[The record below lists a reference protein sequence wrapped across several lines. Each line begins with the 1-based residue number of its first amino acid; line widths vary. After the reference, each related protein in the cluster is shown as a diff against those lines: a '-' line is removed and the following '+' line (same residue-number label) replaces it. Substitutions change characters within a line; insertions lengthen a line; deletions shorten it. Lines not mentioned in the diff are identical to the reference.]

1 MEGACMNLNLDIKL
15 TKKDIIT
22 IVLLSVVFFS
32 IAVANLGLPQS
43 PTTTAQL
50 TAGQSFYINL
60 GSETNVKS
68 MVILLKQGAIN
79 VTISTGSPSNW
90 TFNITENWPY
100 SNSQWSEDY
109 YKYAQYGGQNEIP
122 IERVTQYLKLNFS
135 SAGSYN
141 TIIAE
146 IGVIDQSNHQ
156 VIIQSINDL
165 GSGNPNLHNLIDE
178 QNMIQYPSDYM
189 QNTYFDEIY
198 FVRTAEQ
205 YLHSQLPYE
214 WTHPPLGKLIQASS
228 LLIFGFN
235 PFGWRIMG
243 VIFATLM
250 IPLIYLFGKKLF
262 GTWIGGFTAAFLLT
276 FDFMHFVMGRMGT
289 ADTYVV
295 FFSLASQ
302 LFFFI
307 YVKNVVDKGWKTS
320 IIPLFLAF
328 FFFALG
334 FSSKWLVL
342 YGFAGELALLLAMR
356 LYEVK
361 NLKSNLSGKFYAFL
375 DHPYSVIVAFIL
387 FAIGIY
393 FLTYSPDM
401 VIGRPFFGVISL
413 QGQMFNYHF
422 YLTATHPFSSPWY
435 SWPFMFDLVNAIHNI
450 LSSAPPS
457 TLNWVHVPVWLESAP
472 MANGL
477 KSTIVV
483 MGNPAVWWIGFAD
496 VIGLTV
502 FYVSKIFRKTF
513 SLKKYL
519 PPVFILIVFFFQ
531 WLPYVLITRV
541 VFIYHFYSNVPI
553 LCLGTAFVVS
563 KYWSNRWVKIAAI
576 TYFALTI
583 ALFVLFYP
591 VISGVPASSSTID
604 SLKWFNGWVF

>member
-1 MEGACMNLNLDIKL
+1 MNLNLDIKI
-15 TKKDIIT
+15 TKRDIVT

-32 IAVANLGLPQS
+32 IAVVNLGLTQS

-50 TAGQSFYINL
+50 TAGQSFYLDL
-60 GSETNVKS
+60 GSSTNVKS
-68 MVILLKQGAIN
+68 MILLLKQGAMN
-79 VTISTGSPSNW
+79 VTISSGSPGNW
-90 TFNITENWPY
+90 QNNSVNSLWP
-100 SNSQWSEDY
+100 SATSEDY
-109 YKYAQYGGQNEIP
+109 YKWHEVSIGQT
-122 IERVTQYLKLNFS
+122 TQYLEVNFS
-135 SAGSYN
+135 QAGSFN

-146 IGVIDQSNHQ
+146 IAVIDQNNKQ
-156 VIIQSINDL
+156 VTIKSLNDL

-178 QNMIQYPSDYM
+178 QNMVQYPSDYM

-205 YLHSQLPYE
+205 YVQHSSSIYE

-228 LLIFGFN
+228 LIIFGFN

-250 IPLIYLFGKKLF
+250 IPLIYLFGKKMF

-276 FDFMHFVMGRMGT
+276 FDFMHFTMGRMGT

-307 YVKNVVDKGWKTS
+307 YIKNVLDKGWKTS
-320 IIPLFLAF
+320 VIPLFFAF

-342 YGFAGELALLLAMR
+342 FGFVGELALLVVLR
-356 LYEVK
+356 LNEVRK
-361 NLKSNLSGKFYAFL
+361 IKSNLSSKVYAFL

-387 FAIGIY
+387 MAIGIY
-393 FLTYSPDM
+393 FLTYIPDM
-401 VIGRPFFGVISL
+401 LAGRSFFDVINL
-413 QGQMFNYHF
+413 QGQMYI
-422 YLTATHPFSSPWY
+422 YQSTLTATHPFASPWY
-435 SWPFMFDLVNAIHNI
+435 SWPFLIDPVNAIKNM
-450 LSSAPPS
+450 LSSAPQS
-457 TLNWVHVPVWLESAP
+457 SLNWVHVPVWLQSAS
-472 MANGL
+472 MSGGL
-477 KSTIVV
+477 NSTIVV
-483 MGNPAVWWIGFAD
+483 MGNPAIWWVGFAA
-496 VIGLTV
+496 ILGITV
-502 FYVSKIFRKTF
+502 FYVPKIFRKTF

-519 PPVFILIVFFFQ
+519 PAIFLVVVFFFQ
-531 WLPYVLITRV
+531 WLPYILISRV

-553 LCLGTAFVVS
+553 ICLGTAFVVS
-563 KYWSNRWVKIAAI
+563 KYWSNRWAKIAAI
-576 TYFALTI
+576 AYFALTI

-591 VISGVPASSSTID
+591 VISGVPTTTSNIN
-604 SLKWFNGWVF
+604 SLRWFVS

>member
-1 MEGACMNLNLDIKL
+1 MEGASINLNLDIKL
-15 TKKDIIT
+15 TKKDVIT
-22 IVLLSVVFFS
+22 IVLLSIVFFS
-32 IAVANLGLPQS
+32 IAVVNLGLTQS
-43 PTTTAQL
+43 SITTAQL
-50 TAGQSFYINL
+50 ADGQSFYLTLIN
-60 GSETNVKS
+60 STNVKY
-68 MVILLKQGAIN
+68 VTLLLKQGAMN
-79 VTISTGSPSNW
+79 VTISTGSPSSWGKNSV
-90 TFNITENWPY
+90 NYVWP
-100 SNSQWSEDY
+100 SSGEDY
-109 YKYAQYGGQNEIP
+109 YKWSTPPATIDQT
-122 IERVTQYLKLNFS
+122 TQFLKFDFGPAS
-135 SAGSYN
+135 SN

-146 IGVIDQSNHQ
+146 IAVIDQNNKQ
-156 VIIQSINDL
+156 VTIQSMNDL

-178 QNMIQYPSDYM
+178 QNLVQYPSDYM

-205 YLHSQLPYE
+205 YLHSQFPYE

-250 IPLIYLFGKKLF
+250 IPLLYLFGKKMF

-276 FDFMHFVMGRMGT
+276 FDFTHLTMGRMGT

-307 YVKNVVDKGWKTS
+307 YVKNVLDKGWKTS

-393 FLTYSPDM
+393 FLTYIPDM
-401 VIGRPFFGVISL
+401 IIGRSLFDVIGL

-422 YLTATHPFSSPWY
+422 TLTATHPFSSPWY
-435 SWPFMFDLVNAIHNI
+435 SWPLMFDPLKNA
-450 LSSAPPS
+450 
-457 TLNWVHVPVWLESAP
+457 VHVPVWLESASLSDS
-472 MANGL
+472 L

-483 MGNPAVWWIGFAD
+483 MGNPTVWWIGFAAI
-496 VIGLTV
+496 IGLIV
-502 FYVSKIFRKTF
+502 AYVPKIFRKTF
-513 SLKKYL
+513 SLKTYW
-519 PPVFILIVFFFQ
+519 PAMFILLVFFFQ

-563 KYWSNRWVKIAAI
+563 KYWSNRWVKIATI
-576 TYFALTI
+576 GYFALTI

-591 VISGVPASSSTID
+591 VISGVPASTTTID
-604 SLKWFNGWVF
+604 SLKWFKSWVF

>member
-1 MEGACMNLNLDIKL
+1 
-15 TKKDIIT
+15 
-22 IVLLSVVFFS
+22 
-32 IAVANLGLPQS
+32 VANLGLTQS

-50 TAGQSFYINL
+50 KDEQSFYL
-60 GSETNVKS
+60 TLSTQTNIKS
-68 MVILLKQGAIN
+68 VIFLLKEGAIDVN
-79 VTISTGSPSNW
+79 ISSGSPGNW
-90 TFNITENWPY
+90 ASTIHTAWPY
-100 SNSQWSEDY
+100 SDSQYSEDY
-109 YKYAQYGGQNEIP
+109 YKWHEVSNGQN
-122 IERVTQYLKLNFS
+122 TQYLEFNFS
-135 SAGSYN
+135 QAGGYD
-141 TIIAE
+141 TIVAE
-146 IGVIDQSNHQ
+146 IAVIDQNNHQ
-156 VIIQSINDL
+156 VTIQSINDL
-165 GSGNPNLHNLIDE
+165 GSGNSNLHNLIDE
-178 QNMIQYPSDYM
+178 QNMVQYPSDYM

-205 YLHSQLPYE
+205 YLHLQLPYE

-250 IPLIYLFGKKLF
+250 IPLIYLFGKKMF

-276 FDFMHFVMGRMGT
+276 FDFMHFTMGRMGT

-320 IIPLFLAF
+320 SIIPLFLAF

-342 YGFAGELALLLAMR
+342 YGFVGELALLLAMR
-356 LYEVK
+356 LYEVIK
-361 NLKSNLSGKFYAFL
+361 LKSSISSKFYAFL

-393 FLTYSPDM
+393 FLTYIPDM
-401 VIGRPFFGVISL
+401 LAGRSFFGVIGL

-435 SWPFMFDLVNAIHNI
+435 SWPLMFDPIKNA
-450 LSSAPPS
+450 
-457 TLNWVHVPVWLESAP
+457 VHVPVWLESAS
-472 MANGL
+472 MGNNL
-477 KSTIVV
+477 NSTIVV
-483 MGNPAVWWIGFAD
+483 MGNPAVWWIGFA
-496 VIGLTV
+496 VIIGLTV
-502 FYVSKIFRKTF
+502 FYVPKIFRKGF

-519 PPVFILIVFFFQ
+519 PPIFILLIFFFQ

-563 KYWSNRWVKIAAI
+563 KYWDNRWVKIATIA
-576 TYFALTI
+576 YFALTI
-583 ALFVLFYP
+583 AVFVLFYP
-591 VISGVPASSSTID
+591 VISGVPASTTTIS
-604 SLKWFNGWVF
+604 SLKWFGSWVF